1 MAQGIPAALPP
12 ESRFQR
18 FPGMKPAGAPSHAVT
33 SVGDRDQ
40 EVTLEHKYSVGQN
53 VHLTS
58 GMLGRAAMNGPFR
71 VMRLLPAEGDDFLY
85 RIKSNGEAYERVAR
99 ESQLERA

>member
-1 MAQGIPAALPP
+1 MQ
-12 ESRFQR
+12 
-18 FPGMKPAGAPSHAVT
+18 
-33 SVGDRDQ
+33 
-40 EVTLEHKYSVGQN
+40 HKFSVGQN

-71 VMRLLPAEGDDFLY
+71 VIRLLPQDGDDFLY

-99 ESQLERA
+99 ESQLEKAF